1 MMERRISVAPMMGQT
16 DRHFRYMISLIA
28 PNIKLYTPM
37 IHAEAIVNSQKNFIK
52 NENKD
57 QNKVG
62 IQIAGNDPETLA
74 RAAAIIEQYN
84 YNEINLNI
92 GCPSERVQ
100 NCSVGVVLMKQ
111 PELVADIVRHLR
123 RVTRLPVSIKTRIG
137 VDNDDNYEFL
147 YNFINTTSSSGCD
160 HFIIHAR
167 KAMLKGLNPK
177 QNRNIPPLDYERV
190 KQIKNDFNDL
200 RVEINGEINSLEKIE
215 SKLKNFDG
223 VMIGREAYKNPLFL
237 AEVQNYFFGDITKLS
252 KYDFMLKMIE
262 YIEKEAGDGA
272 SVHLIT
278 RHMTQLFKGTSGAK
292 QWRNL
297 IGGNAS
303 HKRNVKSLIIEI
315 LSFLEDRS
323 EILV

>member
-1 MMERRISVAPMMGQT
+1 MEKRISVAPMMGQT

-28 PNIKLYTPM
+28 PDIKLYTPM

-52 NENKD
+52 NENRD

-123 RVTRLPVSIKTRIG
+123 RVTRLPISIKTRIG

-177 QNRNIPPLDYERV
+177 QNRNIPTWQRYAWSE
-190 KQIKNDFNDL
+190 L
-200 RVEINGEINSLEKIE
+200 RNGFANIWAAFMFFILAPIFLLSL
-215 SKLKNFDG
+215 
-223 VMIGREAYKNPLFL
+223 A
-237 AEVQNYFFGDITKLS
+237 
-252 KYDFMLKMIE
+252 
-262 YIEKEAGDGA
+262 
-272 SVHLIT
+272 
-278 RHMTQLFKGTSGAK
+278 
-292 QWRNL
+292 
-297 IGGNAS
+297 
-303 HKRNVKSLIIEI
+303 
-315 LSFLEDRS
+315 
-323 EILV
+323 